1 MTILDLFCSD
11 PQNSVQISIPTQ
23 SLFLLHRST
32 MYLHYYSLGYK
43 AYLIVILGF
52 LSIFTTAV
60 PHQDSSL
67 SNKNP
72 AGVAS
77 SVQQLG
83 SSILPRQKG
92 TYPHFSVQLQFRDQ
106 GKSSDEKRRKKQ
118 VATTA
123 VQALLNLAMLDLGFS
138 SIKISQVEGFP
149 VVNKQ
154 GNVDFGITLLPL
166 KDEPATIYDGLVN
179 LSSNAVNG
187 HLSRSS
193 MVIVKVVNGIVQKG
207 LPTHT
212 RNKKGTNVGFDVHSD
227 QIVTFNK
234 NDAPSKLRR
243 PSGSLRWT
251 GWLTGH

>member
-1 MTILDLFCSD
+1 MTNLDLFFSD

-23 SLFLLHRST
+23 SLFLLHRPT
-32 MYLHYYSLGYK
+32 MYLHHYSSGYK

-67 SNKNP
+67 SNINP

-77 SVQQLG
+77 SVQLG

-92 TYPHFSVQLQFRDQ
+92 TYPHFSVQLQFRDR
-106 GKSSDEKRRKKQ
+106 GRSSDEKKKNKQ

-123 VQALLNLAMLDLGFS
+123 VQALLNLAILDLGFS
-138 SIKISQVEGFP
+138 SIRISQVEGFP
-149 VVNKQ
+149 VVNTQ
-154 GNVDFGITLLPL
+154 GNVDFRITLLPL

-193 MVIVKVVNGIVQKG
+193 MIIVKIVNGIVQKG

-212 RNKKGTNVGFDVHSD
+212 RNKKGTNVEFDVHSD
-227 QIVTFNK
+227 QIVTFNE

-243 PSGSLRWT
+243 PSGLLRWT

>member
-1 MTILDLFCSD
+1 
-11 PQNSVQISIPTQ
+11 
-23 SLFLLHRST
+23 
-32 MYLHYYSLGYK
+32 MYLHYYSSGYK

-72 AGVAS
+72 ADVAS

-92 TYPHFSVQLQFRDQ
+92 TYPHFSVQLQFWDR
-106 GKSSDEKRRKKQ
+106 GKSSDEKRKKKQ

-123 VQALLNLAMLDLGFS
+123 VQALLNLAILDLGFS
-138 SIKISQVEGFP
+138 SIRISQVEGFP
-149 VVNKQ
+149 VVNTQ
-154 GNVDFGITLLPL
+154 GNVDFRITLLPL

-193 MVIVKVVNGIVQKG
+193 MVIVKIVNGIVQQIASSVRLTTMDRMVNG
-207 LPTHT
+207 ALRVPTCSGMESSQSLSEKT
-212 RNKKGTNVGFDVHSD
+212 CFTQRASAEALVPAQESD
-227 QIVTFNK
+227 LANSS
-234 NDAPSKLRR
+234 DSKEMIAVC
-243 PSGSLRWT
+243 SQCAI
-251 GWLTGH
+251 

>member
-1 MTILDLFCSD
+1 
-11 PQNSVQISIPTQ
+11 
-23 SLFLLHRST
+23 
-32 MYLHYYSLGYK
+32 MYLHYYSSGYK

-67 SNKNP
+67 PNLNP
-72 AGVAS
+72 AGVAN

-92 TYPHFSVQLQFRDQ
+92 TYPHFSVQLQFRDR
-106 GKSSDEKRRKKQ
+106 GRSSDEKKKKKQ

-123 VQALLNLAMLDLGFS
+123 VQALLNLAILDLGFS

-154 GNVDFGITLLPL
+154 GNVDFRITLLPL

-193 MVIVKVVNGIVQKG
+193 MVIVNIVNGIVQKG

-212 RNKKGTNVGFDVHSD
+212 SNKKGTNVEFDVHSD

-234 NDAPSKLRR
+234 NDAPSKLFRMEILLSVKTCFTQKASAEALV
-243 PSGSLRWT
+243 PAQE
-251 GWLTGH
+251 

>member
-1 MTILDLFCSD
+1 
-11 PQNSVQISIPTQ
+11 
-23 SLFLLHRST
+23 
-32 MYLHYYSLGYK
+32 MYLHYYSSGYK

-60 PHQDSSL
+60 PHQDSVPPSFL
-67 SNKNP
+67 VKREPILISRYSCNSRTEVDP
-72 AGVAS
+72 AT
-77 SVQQLG
+77 
-83 SSILPRQKG
+83 K
-92 TYPHFSVQLQFRDQ
+92 
-106 GKSSDEKRRKKQ
+106 KKKKQ

-123 VQALLNLAMLDLGFS
+123 VQALLNLAILDLGFS

-154 GNVDFGITLLPL
+154 GNVDFRITLLPL

-193 MVIVKVVNGIVQKG
+193 MVIVNIVNGIVQKG

-212 RNKKGTNVGFDVHSD
+212 SNKKGTNVEFDVHSD

-234 NDAPSKLRR
+234 NDAPSKLFR

-251 GWLTGH
+251 GLGWLTGH